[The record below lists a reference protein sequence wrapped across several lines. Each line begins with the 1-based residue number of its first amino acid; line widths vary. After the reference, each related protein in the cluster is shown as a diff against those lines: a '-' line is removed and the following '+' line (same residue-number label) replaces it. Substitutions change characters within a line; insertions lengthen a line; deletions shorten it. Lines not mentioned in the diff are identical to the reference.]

1 MKDVCLRQCS
11 EQAEDGR
18 LEKRCL
24 TGWVPTGV
32 INVMLLG
39 FYCIINEVLGVP
51 AALQK
56 HLWKII
62 TKNLNWRI
70 G

>member
-1 MKDVCLRQCS
+1 MKDFCLRQCL
-11 EQAEDGR
+11 EKAEDGG
-18 LEKRCL
+18 LKERCL

-39 FYCIINEVLGVP
+39 FYCIINEVPGCLEHW
-51 AALQK
+51 K
-56 HLWKII
+56 NISEKII
-62 TKNLNWRI
+62 TKNLNWCI